1 MNIIDNLRKNILYFF
16 TSLPFVIVLYEIIM
30 TLTLANRGYA
40 ILLLGQLGFVP
51 IAIILGNIIFMSEY
65 TINIVA
71 ILAALTLLGGI
82 GYGMYYGIDSAVQK
96 ELKKA

>member
-40 ILLLGQLGFVP
+40 ILLLGQLGVVP
-51 IAIILGNIIFMSEY
+51 IAIILGNIIFMSQY
-65 TINIVA
+65 TINIIA
-71 ILAALTLLGGI
+71 ILAALALVGFI
-82 GYGMYYGIDSAVQK
+82 IYGIIYIIKASQK
-96 ELKKA
+96 E